1 MLEVRPLHPPG
12 DLSLL
17 AAVYGWARGAPGWLR
32 ESQGVW
38 GREGFGPF
46 ALAHLKDQVTFGLFK
61 EGRMFAAV
69 TLVACG
75 PGLYEC
81 HLSARRGADASEVT
95 GCAVELRGRV
105 FAAGARELF
114 AWVDSKNSGVRHVL
128 EACGFRDA
136 GLVMLKGE
144 RRGRLVEWRLMVTSD
159 AESEAEDSSNSVSAD
174 QHVLVADGARDG
186 GRAGSQGHEVRG

>member
-1 MLEVRPLHPPG
+1 MLEVRPLRPLE

-46 ALAHLKDQVTFGLFK
+46 ALAHLEERTTFGLFGG
-61 EGRMFAAV
+61 GRMFAAV
-69 TLVACG
+69 TLDAWG
-75 PGLYEC
+75 AGLYEC
-81 HLSARRGADASEVT
+81 HLSARKGADAGDVT
-95 GCAVELRGRV
+95 GCAVELRNRL

-114 AWVDSKNSGVRHVL
+114 AWVDARNRGARDVL
-128 EACGFRDA
+128 TACDFRDA

-144 RRGRLVEWRLMVTSD
+144 RRGRLIEWRLMVTNNAQQQAEGGAD
-159 AESEAEDSSNSVSAD
+159 AVPAGE
-174 QHVLVADGARDG
+174 HVLVAERARDG
-186 GRAGSQGHEVRG
+186 GRAGSEGDEVRG

>member
-1 MLEVRPLHPPG
+1 MLEVRPLRPG
-12 DLSLL
+12 DDLSLL
-17 AAVYGWARGAPGWLR
+17 ALVYGWARGGRAWLR

-46 ALAHLKDQVTFGLFK
+46 ALAHSKDRVTFGLFRG
-61 EGRMFAAV
+61 GRMFAAI

-81 HLSARRGADASEVT
+81 HLSARKGADASAVT
-95 GCAVELRGRV
+95 GCAVELKARL

-114 AWVDSKNSGVRHVL
+114 AWVDARNAGTRRVL
-128 EACGFRDA
+128 ADCGFRDA

-144 RRGRLVEWRLMVTSD
+144 RRGRLVEWRLMVTND
-159 AESEAEDSSNSVSAD
+159 AESKAEDGAD
-174 QHVLVADGARDG
+174 AVPANHELLVADGARDA
-186 GRAGSQGHEVRG
+186 GRAGSQGNEVRG